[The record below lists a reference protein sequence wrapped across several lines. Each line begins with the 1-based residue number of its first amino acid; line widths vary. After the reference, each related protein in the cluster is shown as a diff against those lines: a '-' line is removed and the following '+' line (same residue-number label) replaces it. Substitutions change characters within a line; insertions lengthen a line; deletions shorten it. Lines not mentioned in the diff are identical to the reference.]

1 MPSHFLSPHRRP
13 TSAPAA
19 ALTVLL
25 TALTTLTT
33 FAPLALAQ
41 TGPLPAGTTRAEI
54 PKNSS
59 VQGWQICQ
67 VQKTNPAAQLACFQ
81 AWANAQADAT
91 STGSAAASGA
101 VAPAPSLTTAAANPA
116 AGLPATPVLLLPALN
131 TEGPDGQPIGCKNVN
146 YSPLSRFWELQ
157 RGTDCDTFTVRG
169 LRPLSLAVSTGN
181 TVNQQPTSGNPLN
194 NAAVLRPFS
203 KTDAKIELSV
213 RTKVAKGL
221 LKSSEDDES
230 DHDSLWF
237 AYSQKSYWQ
246 VFNKDLSR
254 PFRSTDFEP
263 EAIYIYPH
271 QIKLPLGWNYRLSG
285 AGVVHQSNGQSLPL
299 SRSWNRAYLFG
310 AAEKQLS
317 PNSYLTVQAKVWRR
331 FKENAIDDDNPG
343 IENFIGRGEVSANW
357 QIDPRNSLGVTVKH
371 SLHSEAKGSARV
383 DWMLAP
389 KSSPSYS
396 GLRYHLQLFNGYGD
410 SLLDYNKRRT
420 VLSVGLSLVDW

>member
-1 MPSHFLSPHRRP
+1 MTLDLTSLPARPRAGFAPAFAPALAIAALLTTGLPLAQAQSPAPALP
-13 TSAPAA
+13 TSSA
-19 ALTVLL
+19 TDM
-25 TALTTLTT
+25 
-33 FAPLALAQ
+33 PL
-41 TGPLPAGTTRAEI
+41 R
-54 PKNSS
+54 SS
-59 VQGWQICQ
+59 AQGWQVCQ
-67 VQKTNPAAQLACFQ
+67 TQKTNAAAQLACFR
-81 AWANAQADAT
+81 AWADMQSTAASVIPAQAPT
-91 STGSAAASGA
+91 
-101 VAPAPSLTTAAANPA
+101 VATAAANA
-116 AGLPATPVLLLPALN
+116 ATGQAATPVLILPAMN
-131 TEGPDGQPIGCKNVN
+131 TEAPDGQPIGCKNVK

>member
-1 MPSHFLSPHRRP
+1 MKKHLIAPAHRP
-13 TSAPAA
+13 ASAPAA

-25 TALTTLTT
+25 TAL
-33 FAPLALAQ
+33 APLAWAQ
-41 TGPLPAGTTRAEI
+41 TAPLPPGTTMAEI

-59 VQGWQICQ
+59 AQGWQICQ
-67 VQKTNPAAQLACFQ
+67 AQKTNPEAQLACFQ
-81 AWANAQADAT
+81 AWANAQAASAT
-91 STGSAAASGA
+91 AATGA
-101 VAPAPSLTTAAANPA
+101 VAAAPSLTTAAANPA
-116 AGLPATPVLLLPALN
+116 AGLPATPVLLLPAMN
-131 TEGPDGQPIGCKNVN
+131 TEGPDGQPIGCKNGK

-157 RGTDCDTFTVRG
+157 RGTDCDTFTLRG
-169 LRPLSLAVSTGN
+169 YRPLNVAVSTGN
-181 TVNQQPTSGNPLN
+181 TINQLPSSGNPQN
-194 NAAVLRPFS
+194 SAVVPQRFG

-221 LKSSEDDES
+221 FKSSETDES

-246 VFNKDLSR
+246 VFNKELSR

-263 EAIYIYPH
+263 EAIYIVPH
-271 QIKLPLGWNYRLSG
+271 QIELPFGWNYRLSG

-317 PNSYLTVQAKVWRR
+317 PNSYLTLQAKVLRR
-331 FKENAIDDDNPG
+331 FKENVIDDDNPG
-343 IENFIGRGEVSANW
+343 IENFVGRGEFSANW
-357 QIDPRNSLGVTVKH
+357 QINPRNSLGVTVKH
-371 SLHSEAKGSARV
+371 SLHSEAKGSTRV

-389 KSSPSYS
+389 KSSPTYS
-396 GLRYHLQLFNGYGD
+396 GLRYHVQLFNGYGD